1 MCLVIIVCFVFCIL
15 LLGIDRL
22 CFVVL
27 RYCFV
32 LLKCYLLDVGV
43 WFVTCGYLCLML
55 LLFVLLFS
63 CLVWLF

>member
-1 MCLVIIVCFVFCIL
+1 MFCIL
-15 LLGIDRL
+15 LLGFDRL

-32 LLKCYLLDVGV
+32 LFKCYLLDVGV
-43 WFVTCGYLCLML
+43 WFVICGYLCLMF

-63 CLVWLF
+63 CLVWLLDCV